1 MTMDI
6 VYIFSLLTNDTRQRY
21 FRITPTNVKFL
32 SSSKDR
38 YIVVHLLYTYTVY
51 MHYDTYKIIYTCTT
65 HFSYIR
71 VRNDCD

>member
-38 YIVVHLLYTYTVY
+38 YIV
-51 MHYDTYKIIYTCTT
+51 
-65 HFSYIR
+65 
-71 VRNDCD
+71 